1 MGFFIATDTLAVMS
15 TDSAAVTHPGEPPA
29 AEAEPARPRRGGAWF
44 SSADLGPAATILVA
58 LAVIGVL
65 LGLLWAAISPRTKGF
80 VYLPN
85 AVIPEESESLIAAD
99 GRFLLL
105 TGAAGIVVAVA
116 AWMRRSARGPATA
129 LALIAG
135 GLLGA
140 LLTDFIGRLVSGG
153 HDTGTL
159 NTVVTLP
166 LRVHARGLLLIEAAL
181 AAFIYAACALFARR
195 DDLGVAEADA
205 AAPPRLV
212 DVWPTAGESVDDW
225 ATPRI
230 DVTLDR
236 AAEGDADWIRA
247 FARSADRYEP
257 LTLEPATTAPGP
269 DGGVTYSFVVA
280 DPPGERPLDVLVQ
293 LRRPQVDAQALDEHG
308 QWTFTVMEPDAAP

>member
-15 TDSAAVTHPGEPPA
+15 TDSAAVTYPGEPPA
-29 AEAEPARPRRGGAWF
+29 AETEPARSRRGGAWF
-44 SSADLGPAATILVA
+44 SSADLGPAATILVGM
-58 LAVIGVL
+58 AVIGVL
-65 LGLLWAAISPRTKGF
+65 LGLIWAAISPRTKGF

-85 AVIPEESESLIAAD
+85 TVIPEESESFIAAD

-116 AWMRRSARGPATA
+116 AWMRRSSRGPATA

-153 HDTGTL
+153 HDSGAL

-181 AAFIYAACALFARR
+181 AAFVYAACALFARR
-195 DDLGVAEADA
+195 DDLGVDEPA
-205 AAPPRLV
+205 AAGTPRLL
-212 DVWPTAGESVDDW
+212 DVWPPSGEPVDDW

-236 AAEGDADWIRA
+236 TTAGDPDWIRA
-247 FARSADRYEP
+247 FARSNEQYQP
-257 LTLEPATTAPGP
+257 LTLEPPTTEPGP
-269 DGGVTYSFVVA
+269 DGGVTYSFGVA
-280 DPPGERPLDVLVQ
+280 DPPSERPLEVLVQ

-308 QWTFTVMEPDAAP
+308 QWTFTVREPEAAP